1 VTERRTY
8 FLLGLFVI
16 AGVIIGVAA
25 VIWLGAS
32 KYLQKG
38 VTYATYFDE
47 SVQGLQV
54 DSIVKYRGVDIG
66 TVKQIS
72 VAADHRLVEVVMKIE
87 EKGFSVEGVVARLSM
102 AGITGIVYVELD
114 RKEVGQ
120 ISLVPKDFAP
130 DYPVIPSSP
139 SNIKQIELNVND
151 ILKSIK
157 QIDFKGISEQVLK
170 AGKSIDLLVSS
181 ERTKTIVNEL
191 SGASVNL
198 SSASEKINKL
208 MASGSVQEVVS
219 EARDAL
225 REARSVVEQ
234 ARTEIGNSGISQVGG
249 KVDRFVEGSSQQ
261 VRSILNE
268 VQDTADRL
276 RRTSDSVEILVD
288 RLNADPSA
296 LLFSSPPK
304 GE

>member
-1 VTERRTY
+1 
-8 FLLGLFVI
+8 
-16 AGVIIGVAA
+16 
-25 VIWLGAS
+25 
-32 KYLQKG
+32 
-38 VTYATYFDE
+38 
-47 SVQGLQV
+47 
-54 DSIVKYRGVDIG
+54 
-66 TVKQIS
+66 
-72 VAADHRLVEVVMKIE
+72 MKIE

-139 SNIKQIELNVND
+139 SNIKQIEMNVND
-151 ILKSIK
+151 ILRSIK
-157 QIDFKGISEQVLK
+157 QIDFKSISEQVLK
-170 AGKSIDLLVSS
+170 AGRSIDLLMSS
-181 ERTKTIVNEL
+181 DRTKTIVNEL
-191 SGASVNL
+191 SNASVNL
-198 SSASEKINKL
+198 ASASEKINKL

-225 REARSVVEQ
+225 REVRSVVEQ

-249 KVDRFVEGSSQQ
+249 KVDRFVEGSSRQ

-276 RRTSDSVEILVD
+276 RRTSDSVETLVD